1 MFDNLKVLGWMLIL
15 LVTSQGMKPL
25 NFEFFAGV
33 WTVTQLAV
41 CAKGKKITLSV
52 QEIRDWG

>member
-1 MFDNLKVLGWMLIL
+1 MDVSLIL
-15 LVTSQGMKPL
+15 L
-25 NFEFFAGV
+25 EFCAGV